1 MTRAL
6 NGWLAACIGCWLLVC
21 AAPGA
26 AQQTKRVVVL
36 EFKGPSSAAVRGHV
50 LAALGEHSE
59 VEVVSSKEAART
71 AQKLS
76 LTLNNA
82 DDLTRVAQELE
93 VSAFIEGEVT
103 KEGKNLRALVRVRNA
118 ATGEVVHEEPWTRK
132 NKAQL
137 KAVRGN
143 FWDVMGP
150 HILATEAPARPVE
163 APPEPEPE
171 PEAAPA
177 PVMEAEA
184 PPEEPEERMPS
195 GKSATHPALVL
206 YAGPRFM
213 WRVLNYEGI
222 TTLSNYKNEFASP
235 GVSAAVGAV
244 WYPGAHTR
252 NDWLSDL
259 GLEVD
264 FDYTIGLKSK
274 QENEELSTTAYRLDV
289 GAIYRIPLDTFE
301 PRVRVGYVMQNF
313 EVEKATTLP
322 PVNYGSVRLGGG
334 VAVHIIEQLTLD
346 VSLAYFLTLSTGDL
360 ESAAYASDASA
371 SAFQAVLGAIVRFTD
386 AYGMRVDFDFTR
398 YYQDFGSSSNPT
410 FMLPDSGTDDYRRLT
425 LAFVY
430 TLGGVPKQ

>member
-1 MTRAL
+1 
-6 NGWLAACIGCWLLVC
+6 VS

-50 LAALGEHSE
+50 LAALGAHSE

-71 AQKLS
+71 AQQLS
-76 LTLNNA
+76 VTLNNA
-82 DDLTRVAQELE
+82 DDLTRVAQELQ
-93 VSAFIEGEVT
+93 VSAFIEGEVS

-150 HILATEAPARPVE
+150 HILATEAPAKPVE

-171 PEAAPA
+171 EPK
-177 PVMEAEA
+177 PVLIGDDEL
-184 PPEEPEERMPS
+184 PEPELVEHVPS
-195 GKSATHPALVL
+195 GKSATHPALVVSV
-206 YAGPRFM
+206 GPRFM
-213 WRVLNYEGI
+213 WRVLNYEGT
-222 TTLSNYKNEFASP
+222 TTLSNYKNDFASP
-235 GVSAAVGAV
+235 GINSAVSAA
-244 WYPGAHTR
+244 WYPGAHKR
-252 NDWLSDL
+252 NDWASDF

-264 FDYTIGLKSK
+264 FDYTVGLKSK
-274 QENEELSTTAYRLDV
+274 QGNENLSTTAYRFDA

-301 PRVRVGYVMQNF
+301 PRVRVGYVMQTF

-322 PVNYGSVRLGGG
+322 PVSYGSVRLGGG
-334 VAVHIIEQLTLD
+334 IAVHIIEQLTLD
-346 VSLAYFLTLSTGDL
+346 VNLAYFLTLGLGDL
-360 ESAAYASDASA
+360 GTASYASDASA
-371 SAFQAVLGAIVRFTD
+371 SAFQATGGLLARFSECC
-386 AYGMRVDFDFTR
+386 GMRVDFDFTR
-398 YYQDFGSSSNPT
+398 YYVDYGNSSNASL
-410 FMLPDSGTDDYRRLT
+410 MLPDSGTDDFRRLT

-430 TLGGVPKQ
+430 TMGGVAKK

>member
-1 MTRAL
+1 
-6 NGWLAACIGCWLLVC
+6 
-21 AAPGA
+21 
-26 AQQTKRVVVL
+26 
-36 EFKGPSSAAVRGHV
+36 
-50 LAALGEHSE
+50 
-59 VEVVSSKEAART
+59 
-71 AQKLS
+71 
-76 LTLNNA
+76 
-82 DDLTRVAQELE
+82 
-93 VSAFIEGEVT
+93 
-103 KEGKNLRALVRVRNA
+103 
-118 ATGEVVHEEPWTRK
+118 
-132 NKAQL
+132 
-137 KAVRGN
+137 
-143 FWDVMGP
+143 
-150 HILATEAPARPVE
+150 
-163 APPEPEPE
+163 
-171 PEAAPA
+171 
-177 PVMEAEA
+177 
-184 PPEEPEERMPS
+184 MPS

-371 SAFQAVLGAIVRFTD
+371 SAFQAVLGANVRFTD
-386 AYGMRVDFDFTR
+386 ANGMRVDFDFTR